1 MGDTIKEVR
10 LTYRLTDSPSCL
22 VVDDQGMSMNFERLL
37 KSAGQNVP
45 NIQPILEIN
54 PDHKIIKKMND
65 IKDMD
70 TLKDW
75 SQYIYGQAMISE
87 GGALV
92 DPSSYTKVVNKIIS
106 GELS

>member
-1 MGDTIKEVR
+1 
-10 LTYRLTDSPSCL
+10 
-22 VVDDQGMSMNFERLL
+22 
-37 KSAGQNVP
+37 
-45 NIQPILEIN
+45 
-54 PDHKIIKKMND
+54 MND

-87 GGALV
+87 AVLV

-106 GELS
+106 GELVKDFLFKKLFIFSIVSSYIILQAIFCSNVIC

>member
-1 MGDTIKEVR
+1 
-10 LTYRLTDSPSCL
+10 
-22 VVDDQGMSMNFERLL
+22 MNFERLL

-92 DPSSYTKVVNKIIS
+92 DHPPTLKLLIK
-106 GELS
+106 

>member
-1 MGDTIKEVR
+1 M
-10 LTYRLTDSPSCL
+10 L
-22 VVDDQGMSMNFERLL
+22 
-37 KSAGQNVP
+37 
-45 NIQPILEIN
+45 
-54 PDHKIIKKMND
+54 KIIKKMND